1 MTPQPDIPDAAALR
15 AADAAHHLHP
25 FTDYKALAAEG
36 SRVIVRAEGCT
47 LWDSEGTAIL
57 DGMAGLWCVNIGY
70 GRAELAEVAARQM
83 RELPYYNT
91 VVKTTTR
98 PAAELAA
105 RLAELTPAGLEHAFF
120 ASSGSEAPDNNA
132 ERKRVGRGKR
142 V

>member
-70 GRAELAEVAARQM
+70 GSAELAEVAARQM

-91 VVKTTTR
+91 IFKTTT
-98 PAAELAA
+98 PQAVELAA
-105 RLAELTPAGLEHAFF
+105 LLAGLPPAGLDHELSPSYGA
-120 ASSGSEAPDNNA
+120 EANNPP
-132 ERKRVGRGKR
+132 RR
-142 V
+142 